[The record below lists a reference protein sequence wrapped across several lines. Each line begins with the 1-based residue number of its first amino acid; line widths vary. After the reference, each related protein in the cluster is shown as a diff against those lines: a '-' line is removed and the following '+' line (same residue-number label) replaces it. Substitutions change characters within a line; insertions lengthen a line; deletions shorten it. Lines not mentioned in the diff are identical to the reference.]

1 MQAILGYRMNSYL
14 KINRP
19 KKNKMEAQKL
29 VTMCIDYP
37 EDLATT
43 QEKKS
48 LSLLKARLFRKASM
62 ETSKYW

>member
-1 MQAILGYRMNSYL
+1 
-14 KINRP
+14 
-19 KKNKMEAQKL
+19 MEAQKL

-62 ETSKYW
+62 EISKYW